1 MNLMYFLLN
10 QKPLELNIIS
20 LQIAYTEEL
29 QEHTS
34 VTHNHNTH
42 GLLSVSSVLNCL
54 RTDASL

>member
-1 MNLMYFLLN
+1 MNLIYFLLN
-10 QKPLELNIIS
+10 QKQLELNIIS
-20 LQIAYTEEL
+20 LPVASTEEL

-34 VTHNHNTH
+34 VTHNHNTR